1 MNIYHLSSMKTVG
14 YDMYD
19 SEVVVANNQKEAVEV
34 ANTIGETGQWHKDCL
49 SKGGKYTGD
58 CTKPFI
64 LISSF
69 NAG

>member
-1 MNIYHLSSMKTVG
+1 MNIYHLGSVTKVG

-19 SEVVVANNQKEAVEV
+19 SVVVVANSKKEAVEV
-34 ANTIGETGQWHKDCL
+34 ANRIGEEGQWHKDSL
-49 SKGGKYTGD
+49 SKEGKYTGHHIE
-58 CTKPFI
+58 PFI

>member
-1 MNIYHLSSMKTVG
+1 MKIYHLSSMKTVG

-19 SEVVVANNQKEAVEV
+19 SVVVVANSKKEAVNV
-34 ANTIGETGQWHKDCL
+34 ANTIGESGQWHKDNL
-49 SKGGKYTGD
+49 SKEGKYIGD
-58 CTKPFI
+58 CAEPFI